1 MEEAAGIVDQ
11 WLTQP
16 NVGLLGLGERHW
28 LILRPSRT
36 GISRQII
43 NVMDATAETLI
54 EKAQF
59 SVFSFFGFS
68 NRVLQRPR
76 QSHKVA

>member
-1 MEEAAGIVDQ
+1 VEEAAGIVDQ
-11 WLTQP
+11 WLARP
-16 NVGLLGLGERHW
+16 NVRLLGPGERHW

-36 GISRQII
+36 GISQQIP
-43 NVMDATAETLI
+43 NVLGATAETLI
-54 EKAQF
+54 ERAQF